1 MRKENEKA
9 EILKWLLGRIYRAR
23 QKKKRLDE
31 RLAKIRAERNAPLG
45 GVRYKPLPRSSGED
59 EGAAGIVLKMS
70 EIEEKIYK
78 QQEEIEQA
86 IVCVMDILDEL
97 PWDSLEREICEMR
110 HIDTKP
116 WKEIED
122 SIPMSY
128 SQCNRRYNR
137 ALEMLMSKERIEQM
151 IEENKEEY
159 TKWKADRGMLWQ
171 QEKRRRRASESKDGR
186 QCEV

>member
-45 GVRYKPLPRSSGED
+45 GVKYKPLPRTSGED

-70 EIEEKIYK
+70 EIEDKIYK
-78 QQEEIEQA
+78 QQEEIERA
-86 IVCVMDILDEL
+86 IVCVMDILDKL

-116 WKEIED
+116 WQEIQD
-122 SIPMSY
+122 GIPMSR
-128 SQCNRRYNR
+128 SQCYKRYNS
-137 ALEMLMSKERIEQM
+137 AIAMLLSKEKIEQI
-151 IEENKEEY
+151 IEENRENYE
-159 TKWKADRGMLWQ
+159 KWQADRGMPWQ
-171 QEKRRRRASESKDGR
+171 QER
-186 QCEV
+186 QREQNQRDK

>member
-1 MRKENEKA
+1 MRTENEKA

-45 GVRYKPLPRSSGED
+45 GVRYKPLPRTSGED
-59 EGAAGIVLKMS
+59 EGAAEIVLKMS
-70 EIEEKIYK
+70 EIEDKIYK

-116 WKEIED
+116 WQEIQD
-122 SIPMSY
+122 GIPMSR
-128 SQCNRRYNR
+128 SQCYKRYNG
-137 ALEMLMSKERIEQM
+137 AVAMLLSKEKIERM
-151 IEENKEEY
+151 IEENRESYE
-159 TKWKADRGMLWQ
+159 KWQLDRGMPWQ
-171 QEKRRRRASESKDGR
+171 QER
-186 QCEV
+186 QRKQNQKNK